1 MHALHDPRISR
12 DSHVGNN
19 FFYKKCMLSIHFHF
33 DCHNGKITG
42 RFRKWDEKLF
52 IIRMIQRK
60 LFYKFLRLSFFLGA
74 KYQPNGRNKILI
86 IIT

>member
-19 FFYKKCMLSIHFHF
+19 FFTKNACCQFTFISIVIMAKLL
-33 DCHNGKITG
+33 GASE
-42 RFRKWDEKLF
+42 KWDEKLF

-60 LFYKFLRLSFFLGA
+60 LLYKFLRLSFFS
-74 KYQPNGRNKILI
+74 RC
-86 IIT
+86 